1 MAHAPVSA
9 RAPAVSSQV
18 DQKPN
23 LLQALRILGALGGGA
38 DNGLLG
44 SAGTAL
50 RARAVGDPMGTLLG
64 TVLGAA
70 TAFYVAERGRNP
82 KVKSPFDALVFVS
95 TSLSVG
101 YSDIFP
107 KTPMGKLVA
116 SAVMTLGPALSARA
130 LDAPERP
137 SSAKGPTTNEALLES
152 QRELTRSIDALVRA
166 LAREKQ
172 PPEAR

>member
-1 MAHAPVSA
+1 
-9 RAPAVSSQV
+9 
-18 DQKPN
+18 
-23 LLQALRILGALGGGA
+23 
-38 DNGLLG
+38 
-44 SAGTAL
+44 
-50 RARAVGDPMGTLLG
+50 MGTLLG

-137 SSAKGPTTNEALLES
+137 TSAQGPTTNEALLAS

-166 LAREKQ
+166 LERERKAVAQ
-172 PPEAR
+172 R

>member
-1 MAHAPVSA
+1 MAHAPLSA
-9 RAPAVSSQV
+9 RPHAVSSQA

-23 LLQALRILGALGGGA
+23 LLQALRILGSLGGGA
-38 DNGLLG
+38 DHGLLG

-70 TAFYVAERGRNP
+70 IAFYVAERGRNP

-95 TSLSVG
+95 TSISVG

-137 SSAKGPTTNEALLES
+137 SSTKGPTTNEALLDS
-152 QRELTRSIDALVRA
+152 QRELTRSIDTLVRA
-166 LAREKQ
+166 LAREKP

>member
-1 MAHAPVSA
+1 MSHSPVAPRPSVVPSTK
-9 RAPAVSSQV
+9 
-18 DQKPN
+18 QKPN
-23 LLQALRILGALGGGA
+23 LLGALRMLESLGGA
-38 DNGLLG
+38 DDGLLG
-44 SAGTAL
+44 SAGKAL

-70 TAFYVAERGRNP
+70 TAFYVAERGHNP

-116 SAVMTLGPALSARA
+116 SAVMTLGPSLSARA

-137 SSAKGPTTNEALLES
+137 SSATSPTTNEALLAS
-152 QRELTRSIDALVRA
+152 QRELTRSIDALVHA
-166 LAREKQ
+166 LARAKELPK
-172 PPEAR
+172 ER

>member
-1 MAHAPVSA
+1 MAQAPCSKC
-9 RAPAVSSQV
+9 PAIHPTQAK
-18 DQKPN
+18 QKPN
-23 LLQALRILGALGGGA
+23 LLRALRVLEALGAGA
-38 DNGLLG
+38 DDGLLG
-44 SAGTAL
+44 PAGKAL
-50 RARAVGDPMGTLLG
+50 RARAVGDPMGTLLS

-137 SSAKGPTTNEALLES
+137 ASAASQTSNEALLAS

-166 LAREKQ
+166 LAHEKAL
-172 PPEAR
+172 PAER